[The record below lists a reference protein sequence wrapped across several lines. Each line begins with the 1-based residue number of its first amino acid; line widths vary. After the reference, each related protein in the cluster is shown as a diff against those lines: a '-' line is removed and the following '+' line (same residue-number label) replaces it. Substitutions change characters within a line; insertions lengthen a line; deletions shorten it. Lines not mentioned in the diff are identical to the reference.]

1 MKKGIALLLTMM
13 LVIGLMSAALA
24 YDDEITFQGIPWGS
38 EHAEVVKQL
47 IEKGFIPEDVDEDIY
62 SLRKEDGNCLLL
74 WKQGGHATK
83 RTANNWEP
91 YEDYGEWLSCVYYQ
105 NPLKKVGGYEMGD
118 LSLSYCV
125 DGEKAR
131 LVCVGFKAVADNP
144 DEAYQDLL
152 KKLNKVYGKGKEFN
166 DRTYEITTWSG
177 AENTAVL
184 LEHYIPGD
192 VYIYYG
198 TLRSEDWFIE
208 AARDVLNTPVPHNDV
223 EDTTD
228 GL

>member
-1 MKKGIALLLTMM
+1 MKKALAVLLV
-13 LVIGLMSAALA
+13 LALIVSYGAALA
-24 YDDEITFQGIPWGS
+24 YDDEITFQGIPWGCD
-38 EHAEVVKQL
+38 HAETVKRL
-47 IEKGFIPEDVDEDIY
+47 IEKGFVPEDVDKEIY
-62 SLRKEDGNCLLL
+62 ELWSRDGNCLFL
-74 WKQGGHATK
+74 WKKGGYATK
-83 RTANNWEP
+83 RSATVWDP
-91 YEDYGEWLSCVYYQ
+91 YEDYADWLSCAHYP

-131 LVCVGFKAVADNP
+131 LVCVGFMAVAANP

-198 TLRSEDWFIE
+198 TLRSEDWFME

>member
-1 MKKGIALLLTMM
+1 MRPM
-13 LVIGLMSAALA
+13 
-24 YDDEITFQGIPWGS
+24 
-38 EHAEVVKQL
+38 
-47 IEKGFIPEDVDEDIY
+47 
-62 SLRKEDGNCLLL
+62 
-74 WKQGGHATK
+74 
-83 RTANNWEP
+83 
-91 YEDYGEWLSCVYYQ
+91 
-105 NPLKKVGGYEMGD
+105 
-118 LSLSYCV
+118 
-125 DGEKAR
+125 
-131 LVCVGFKAVADNP
+131 
-144 DEAYQDLL
+144 DLL

-177 AENTAVL
+177 ADNTAVL